1 MKSLNDGKDFY
12 DPEKASSSGL
22 SHVPSQP
29 SRMSSLGGM
38 ISRDF
43 CLPHNPRIQ
52 WVLLETFFEDL
63 PVQEGPSSGFENTR
77 NLASSSCLLRPSNTG
92 NALKHGEGLRRE
104 PQSSAMPAPP
114 FSRTPCR
121 RELRKE
127 RQEKSRC
134 WRNRSQ
140 HVWCQET

>member
-1 MKSLNDGKDFY
+1 MNLLLSLSQSQELQDKVNSLNDGKDFY

-29 SRMSSLGGM
+29 SRMSSLGG
-38 ISRDF
+38 
-43 CLPHNPRIQ
+43 
-52 WVLLETFFEDL
+52 TFGNVFEDL
-63 PVQEGPSSGFENTR
+63 PVQEGRSSGFENTR
-77 NLASSSCLLRPSNTG
+77 NLASSSCLLRPSNTR

-104 PQSSAMPAPP
+104 PQSSAIPTPP

-127 RQEKSRC
+127 QEKSRW
-134 WRNRSQ
+134 WRNQSQ
-140 HVWCQET
+140 HVWYQET

>member
-1 MKSLNDGKDFY
+1 MNSLNDGKDFY

-43 CLPHNPRIQ
+43 CLPHNTQNSMGTIGN
-52 WVLLETFFEDL
+52 VFEDL

-104 PQSSAMPAPP
+104 PQSSAIPTPP

-127 RQEKSRC
+127 RQEKSRW
-134 WRNRSQ
+134 WRNQSQ
-140 HVWCQET
+140 HVWYRET